1 MKDLRHTRHTTG
13 PVTKKKSRKG
23 RARTLITKGLRTPP
37 GNSRRKMRA
46 PNSATRIP
54 PTTTTQ
60 GRRGAGRRNL
70 GSVAAEMDL
79 VGCASPREKVLPP
92 PSPLLPPTSRPP
104 GEYKRRRMKEKE
116 EEEIISAPSGREISR
131 NAREWRGGGGGRDAR
146 QSRL

>member
-1 MKDLRHTRHTTG
+1 MVVAVRDVMVVYAKDSRARFLLYFPLVPLMPRAVQRNPNERLAAYKAYNRTG
-13 PVTKKKSRKG
+13 YKKKSRKG

-37 GNSRRKMRA
+37 GNPRRKMRA

-60 GRRGAGRRNL
+60 GRRGAGRRRL

-92 PSPLLPPTSRPP
+92 PLSSPPPRGPRGSMNG
-104 GEYKRRRMKEKE
+104 GE
-116 EEEIISAPSGREISR
+116 
-131 NAREWRGGGGGRDAR
+131 
-146 QSRL
+146 